1 MKTHD
6 SPKIRVSVL
15 MVLILCLCS
24 VSAHGV
30 NVYVLSSGNNDID
43 TTVRSTLEDLGH
55 IVHIG
60 VECSQ
65 LHGGWTLDGYD
76 TILYLNNWN
85 ANSTM
90 PDSGQTALQQFVNSG
105 GGLVTAEWVN
115 LKYSKDDIWSASI
128 IASALPAK
136 AVPTSSGW
144 GAPYTNNESPITYTV
159 VEPNFVLNEN
169 VPLSFTFEAD
179 SMGGPSWWSGGTE
192 TKLEP
197 KVGASVFYDSDN
209 LGIGVV
215 GWDYSDGRVISFS
228 TVIGIS
234 ELSNSNYA
242 QLLSNALTWS
252 AHGVPGPIC
261 TEPIPGD
268 VNDDCMLDF
277 VDLAIIFSHWLECNL
292 NPPEACWQ

>member
-1 MKTHD
+1 MKASD
-6 SPKIRVSVL
+6 NPKIRVSVL
-15 MVLILCLCS
+15 VVLILCLCS

-65 LHGGWTLDGYD
+65 LHGGWILDGYD

-136 AVPTSSGW
+136 AV
-144 GAPYTNNESPITYTV
+144 

-179 SMGGPSWWSGGTE
+179 SMGGPSWWSGGT
-192 TKLEP
+192 EP

-252 AHGVPGPIC
+252 AHGVPGLIC
-261 TEPIPGD
+261 TAPIPGGD